1 MHQMESDLELPSSE
15 CSSSSDT
22 YAAGHIYD
30 SNGNKLTDTDANG
43 HVTHYVYGVLN
54 RLTETTY
61 PDSTTS
67 SRTYNFRG
75 NVLTETDQ
83 AGHVTRHEF
92 DLAGREVSVTRA
104 YGTSDASSAGYQ

>member
-1 MHQMESDLELPSSE
+1 MHQRESYLKCPGSE
-15 CSSSSDT
+15 CCSSSDT
-22 YAAGHIYD
+22 YAADHIYD

-43 HVTHYVYGVLN
+43 HVTHYVYDVLN
-54 RLTETTY
+54 RLTQTTY

-83 AGHVTRHEF
+83 AGHVTRQEF

-104 YGTSDASSAGYQ
+104 YGTSDARSTCYE